1 MSNSFLKEII
11 MKTKFVTS
19 GLILASSLIAGTSF
33 AADNVTLS
41 REQVSAAYLQ
51 ARAEGSLPAM
61 GDAPVFYVKAVPST
75 MTRDAVTAE
84 YVAAQKA
91 GTLPALGDSQVVAEV
106 KSEPSTLTRTAVR
119 AEYVAARL
127 AGTLPQVGERG

>member
-1 MSNSFLKEII
+1 MSNNFLKEII

-19 GLILASSLIAGTSF
+19 ALILASGLIAGTSF
-33 AADNVTLS
+33 AADNVALS
-41 REQVSAAYLQ
+41 REQVRADYIQ

-61 GDAPVFYVKAVPST
+61 GDAPVFYVKAAPST
-75 MTRDAVTAE
+75 LTRDAVTAE

-91 GTLPALGDSQVVAEV
+91 GTLPAQGDRQVVVV
-106 KSEPSTLTRTAVR
+106 KSEHSTLTRAAVR

-127 AGTLPQVGERG
+127 GGTLPQVGERG